1 MTTHKT
7 LRGPRAGAIISR
19 AEHGA
24 AIDKAVFPGLQGGPL
39 MHVIAAKAVCFQEA
53 LQPSFTAYQKQ
64 VLTNAKA
71 MASTVISRG
80 YQVVSGGTENHL
92 FLLSLIDKKINGKE
106 ADAALSQAH
115 ITVNKNAVPNDPR
128 PPMVTSGIRI
138 GTPACTTRG
147 FGEAECRELANWI
160 CDIFDAMEAGN
171 AEATIAGVREKVAAL
186 CARHPVYR

>member
-1 MTTHKT
+1 
-7 LRGPRAGAIISR
+7 
-19 AEHGA
+19 
-24 AIDKAVFPGLQGGPL
+24 

-53 LQPSFTAYQKQ
+53 LQPAFKTYQQQ
-64 VLTNAKA
+64 VLANAKA
-71 MASTVISRG
+71 MASTVIARG

-92 FLLSLIDKKINGKE
+92 FLLSLIDKNITGKE
-106 ADAALSQAH
+106 ADAALGQAH

-160 CDIFDAMEAGN
+160 CDIFDAMEKGD
-171 AEATIAGVREKVAAL
+171 AEATIAAVRDKVSAL
-186 CARHPVYR
+186 CAKYPVYR